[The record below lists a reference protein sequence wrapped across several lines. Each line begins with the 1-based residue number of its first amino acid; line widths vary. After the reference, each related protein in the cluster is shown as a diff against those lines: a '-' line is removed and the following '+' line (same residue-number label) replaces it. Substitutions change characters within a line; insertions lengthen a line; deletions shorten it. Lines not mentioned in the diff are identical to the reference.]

1 MVHLNWQP
9 LCMMPDPQRFA
20 SKQARY
26 YSLRLR
32 PGAVLPDAHL
42 ENDVVALRLAAN
54 NSLEVLE
61 AASLACRPGSF
72 ATGLYSN
79 SPA

>member
-54 NSLEVLE
+54 KFF
-61 AASLACRPGSF
+61 GS
-72 ATGLYSN
+72 AGGGEPCMPAWVIRNGLVQ
-79 SPA
+79 

>member
-1 MVHLNWQP
+1 M
-9 LCMMPDPQRFA
+9 
-20 SKQARY
+20 
-26 YSLRLR
+26 
-32 PGAVLPDAHL
+32 LPDAHL

-54 NSLEVLE
+54 NALEVLE